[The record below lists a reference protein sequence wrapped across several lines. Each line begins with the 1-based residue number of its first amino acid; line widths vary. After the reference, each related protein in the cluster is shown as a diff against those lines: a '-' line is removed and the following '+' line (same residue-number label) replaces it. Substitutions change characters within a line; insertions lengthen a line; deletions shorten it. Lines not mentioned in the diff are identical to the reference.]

1 MKYKVNIQQYLEKNT
16 LLFDGAMGTYFS
28 SIYEEPL
35 YKCEYAN
42 ITSPNTIKE
51 IHKRYLQA
59 GAKAIK
65 TNTFSVYGESGEEEF
80 SYKQLIQS
88 GYQIASQVA
97 KEYDAYVFCDIGPIQ
112 ITHEIN
118 LVEAYKKII
127 DEFIALG
134 GKYFLFETFLND
146 VGLNQIAQYIKER
159 VEDGYILVSFAVSPD
174 GFTKEGE
181 FGSDLLKNACAQI
194 DGVGFNCVCGSYH
207 MNELVKCNQGVA
219 KPLTIMP
226 NASFPT
232 ILGNRVCYENNPQ
245 YFAKQM
251 IQIVESGAKIIGGCC
266 GTTPQF
272 IREIKHELVQYEL
285 TNIERKIN
293 SNGKKLDETQDT
305 SIVKNKFYEKLMSGK
320 FPIAVELDSPINARV
335 GEFMQ
340 GATILREGGVDLIT
354 IADCP
359 IARARMDSS
368 LLACKVKRE
377 LQMDVMPHMTCRD
390 RNINAS
396 KALLLGLNMEE
407 INNVL
412 IVTGDPIPSEQR
424 SEVKS
429 VYEFNSRMLIHHISN
444 LNQSLFESPFY
455 LYAALNINARNFQVQ
470 LRLAKKK
477 VENGAM
483 AFFTQP
489 VLSKQALENLRIA
502 KEELSVPI
510 IGGILPIVS
519 ERNANF
525 INNEIPGITVSD
537 EIVSR
542 YQGKTREEA
551 TEIAIKVSCEIAK
564 DMKEFIDGYYIITP
578 FKRVDI
584 VSEIIRRIKEK

>member
-1 MKYKVNIQQYLEKNT
+1 
-16 LLFDGAMGTYFS
+16 
-28 SIYEEPL
+28 
-35 YKCEYAN
+35 
-42 ITSPNTIKE
+42 
-51 IHKRYLQA
+51 
-59 GAKAIK
+59 
-65 TNTFSVYGESGEEEF
+65 
-80 SYKQLIQS
+80 
-88 GYQIASQVA
+88 
-97 KEYDAYVFCDIGPIQ
+97 
-112 ITHEIN
+112 
-118 LVEAYKKII
+118 
-127 DEFIALG
+127 
-134 GKYFLFETFLND
+134 
-146 VGLNQIAQYIKER
+146 
-159 VEDGYILVSFAVSPD
+159 
-174 GFTKEGE
+174 
-181 FGSDLLKNACAQI
+181 
-194 DGVGFNCVCGSYH
+194 
-207 MNELVKCNQGVA
+207 
-219 KPLTIMP
+219 MP

-293 SNGKKLDETQDT
+293 SDGKKLDETQDT